1 MHDFNENHIQ
11 ELKEKWK
18 PVLEHPDQAEITDPY
33 RKAGNCRSFG
43 KY

>member
-18 PVLEHPDQAEITDPY
+18 PVLELKLLIHTEK
-33 RKAGNCRSFG
+33 R
-43 KY
+43 